1 MSKVENSD
9 KQKDKTNNDKETS
22 ENNETYNNSDD
33 QYTNYNAE
41 WSNQHEQ
48 ILVEWGDKAICYR
61 WLHSQSH
68 NNYSFKNRWFTV
80 PVIILSTLTGTAN
93 FAQER
98 IPENFQPIFQLLVGS
113 LNIFAGILTTIQ
125 QFLKVS
131 ELNEAHRV
139 SSISWDKFY
148 RNIKLELGKSKIE
161 RMPAYQMLKISKEE
175 FDRLMETSPS
185 IAEHVIKSFYA
196 TFQGKE
202 GSNKRRIFEE
212 LKKPDICDT
221 IVSANN
227 TRHKWYLQ
235 TNNENEDDHQKED
248 FIMRQS
254 KLLEQT
260 EKKLLEVSQNQE
272 QTEKERIRRHHDKME
287 KTRKEESTTKQKYQA
302 SCIKINK
309 HIRSFY
315 DMYSRKPLKDELLDN
330 LKDDIDEDDLRK
342 YLSNYNDNGDLDK
355 V

>member
-148 RNIKLELGKSKIE
+148 RNIKLELGKSKFE

-185 IAEHVIKSFYA
+185 IDGKVVKKFNK
-196 TFQGKE
+196 TFSGGQIRKDGNLTEKQKTFKDLYKPEICNIMESTKNFVYKE
-202 GSNKRRIFEE
+202 SQEDIE
-212 LKKPDICDT
+212 KKKT
-221 IVSANN
+221 KKLVNFV
-227 TRHKWYLQ
+227 KE
-235 TNNENEDDHQKED
+235 NNEFRRKSIAVNNFINNFNKEYK
-248 FIMRQS
+248 R
-254 KLLEQT
+254 EPT
-260 EKKLLEVSQNQE
+260 QE
-272 QTEKERIRRHHDKME
+272 EI
-287 KTRKEESTTKQKYQA
+287 Y
-302 SCIKINK
+302 
-309 HIRSFY
+309 
-315 DMYSRKPLKDELLDN
+315 DN
-330 LKDDIDEDDLRK
+330 LKDNVENNVISSVLNNK
-342 YLSNYNDNGDLDK
+342 K
-355 V
+355 